1 MAAEYPGYVEFLWAR
16 FEEVQKLPPYC
27 WRRGCATSSA
37 IVSLTGHIY
46 QLPRRRSDLATAHS
60 SCPWGSEWPTEC
72 SNIAHPLSGSNQAT
86 THSTNCQRVQR
97 RLEKLSWAKCT
108 CDPRIALTMRLNRS
122 VCGTRRRSG
131 NIGDDRRFSF
141 FQFNGQ
147 LVTTLLVFVVVIIV
161 GRNRPHAT
169 ALGHNDPVG
178 GQLSQSLGQD
188 LVLPGMEPMVLALR
202 LQFGRSLFRSLNPSR
217 PTRRFHS
224 TGRVDRILHKMKP
237 NVGEFCMRCEWSYVR
252 ASNFTNRRTPNNWNR
267 ARSDRRTPALVD
279 KRTYGQNNTTRHKNV

>member
-1 MAAEYPGYVEFLWAR
+1 MADELF
-16 FEEVQKLPPYC
+16 Q
-27 WRRGCATSSA
+27 TSR
-37 IVSLTGHIY
+37 IRCLI
-46 QLPRRRSDLATAHS
+46 
-60 SCPWGSEWPTEC
+60 
-72 SNIAHPLSGSNQAT
+72 AT
-86 THSTNCQRVQR
+86 TGQRIQQTAYVPNVDSAVHR
-97 RLEKLSWAKCT
+97 ETVMGKVDVRSVHA
-108 CDPRIALTMRLNRS
+108 CDPRIALTMNLNRS

-131 NIGDDRRFSF
+131 IIGDDRRFSF

-147 LVTTLLVFVVVIIV
+147 LVTTRLVFVVIIIV
-161 GRNRPHAT
+161 VGGKRTPAT

-188 LVLPGMEPMVLALR
+188 LVRPGMEPMVLALR
-202 LQFGRSLFRSLNPSR
+202 LQFGRSLFRSVNPSR

-279 KRTYGQNNTTRHKNV
+279 KRKYGQNNTTWHKNV